1 MKINFQR
8 YLNDVDLILNR
19 LVLKADYMWI
29 ASYKLLLSFE
39 CESSDLFTSAGEII
53 LSILNSHK
61 CV

>member
-8 YLNDVDLILNR
+8 YLNDVDLTLDM

-29 ASYKLLLSFE
+29 ASYKLLLSFV

-53 LSILNSHK
+53 LSI
-61 CV
+61 